1 MPKINADWMLGEL
14 RIGEG
19 VAFGAGELG
28 LDANSS
34 SITPSFAYGAGR
46 SKPYFLV
53 PRFIFPPYVSM
64 LKLFCKSC
72 TRDLH
77 VRNF

>member
-1 MPKINADWMLGEL
+1 MPKVNADWMLGEL

-34 SITPSFAYGAGR
+34 SITPLIRVRRGA
-46 SKPYFLV
+46 
-53 PRFIFPPYVSM
+53 
-64 LKLFCKSC
+64 
-72 TRDLH
+72 
-77 VRNF
+77 